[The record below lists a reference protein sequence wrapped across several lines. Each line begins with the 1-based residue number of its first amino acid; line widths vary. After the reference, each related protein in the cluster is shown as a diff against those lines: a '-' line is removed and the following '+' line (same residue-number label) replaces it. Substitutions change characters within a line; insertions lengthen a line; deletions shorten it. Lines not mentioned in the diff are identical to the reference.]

1 MPIDDMTKLYIQKRE
16 EYETK
21 ISNDLLNIE
30 ESVKD
35 ISKVGDY
42 FSVKNED
49 ILITI
54 KAIEKNNEKH
64 IAIYTDTNPK
74 EIPFNELT
82 LTEHPDLILWIIQ
95 NKSLIQQGFKEVLIN
110 AVRNGE
116 EIINTL
122 KELNIN
128 YE

>member
-1 MPIDDMTKLYIQKRE
+1 MDDMIKLYIQKRE

-21 ISNDLLNIE
+21 ISNDLLKIE
-30 ESVKD
+30 ESVQD
-35 ISKVGDY
+35 IAKVGDY
-42 FSVKNED
+42 FSIKNED
-49 ILITI
+49 RLITI

-64 IAIYTDTNPK
+64 IAVYTDINPK
-74 EIPFNELT
+74 EIPFSELT

-95 NKSLIQQGFKEVLIN
+95 NESLIQQGFKEVLIN

-116 EIINTL
+116 DIINTL
-122 KELNIN
+122 KELKVN

>member
-1 MPIDDMTKLYIQKRE
+1 MKINDMLKMYIDKRHQ
-16 EYETK
+16 YETK
-21 ISNDLLNIE
+21 IQKDLLKIE
-30 ESVKD
+30 ESVID
-35 ISKVGDY
+35 IVEVGDY

-54 KAIEKNNEKH
+54 KAVKYENNKH
-64 IAIYTDTNPK
+64 IAIYTNNNPE
-74 EIPFNELT
+74 EIIFSNLT

-95 NKSLIQQGFKEVLIN
+95 NDELIKEGFKEVLIN

-116 EIINTL
+116 NIINTL
-122 KELNIN
+122 KALKVN